1 MLLASILLVF
11 GTVAL
16 FIGNLQVSEG
26 GGLGVL
32 HDQMIHARLP
42 WLLIL
47 APVAG
52 AGLGVWSLVRQRRW
66 YKWGIVPVEILFAGL
81 LVFYFTS
88 MSFLPEPR
96 LALAGGD
103 AFPSSSLPDQ
113 DGILR
118 VAETGADQRPALY
131 VFYRGDW

>member
-16 FIGNLQVSEG
+16 FIGNVQVSEG

-81 LVFYFTS
+81 LVFFFTS
-88 MSFLPEPR
+88 MSFLPEHR
-96 LALAGGD
+96 LALAVGD
-103 AFPSSSLPDQ
+103 AFPSYSLPDQ

-118 VAETGADQRPALY
+118 VAETGADRRPALY
-131 VFYRGDW
+131 IFYRGDW